1 MYTII
6 VIVLYN
12 TILPQYIGN
21 LHGCPFRLL
30 ADSFNKDCL
39 VVKTVDGRGFDVG
52 GGQGGG
58 TRAMILKEGAGD
70 SGRAFG
76 FPCIL

>member
-12 TILPQYIGN
+12 TILPQDFGN

-39 VVKTVDGRGFDVG
+39 VKTVDGGGFEVG

-58 TRAMILKEGAGD
+58 TRAMILNEGAGD
-70 SGRAFG
+70 SGRAVVL
-76 FPCIL
+76 PCIL